1 MGLKK
6 WVAAAS
12 AALALFALPGVCSA
26 EIVITI
32 PGQYPSAHDF
42 LTQLVLELPES
53 QMVQPHYESGE
64 GGGIFI
70 QSGPALSNPLVK
82 LSRGPTDAAMWN
94 LVALF
99 NSQKTARHFDTVP
112 TGLTTFAAP
121 LVLTPSSV
129 SAVPLPSATWMF
141 VLGFLGLAGSR
152 LTTPRDES
160 ARLPLAV
167 GHGGGVSPAARVSS
181 AIASTLAFLFGSRSA
196 PFGAFLGRSSG
207 AK

>member
-6 WVAAAS
+6 LVAAVS
-12 AALALFALPGVCSA
+12 VALVMFALPGVCSA
-26 EIVITI
+26 EIVITV
-32 PGQYPSAHDF
+32 PQQHAKARDF
-42 LTQLVLELPES
+42 LSQLISQLPES
-53 QMVQPHYESGE
+53 QAAQPHYETGE

-70 QSGPALSNPLVK
+70 QSGPALDNPLVK

-99 NSQKTARHFDTVP
+99 DSQKRARHFDTVP

-121 LVLTPSSV
+121 LVLTPSAV

-152 LTTPRDES
+152 LTTPRGTAAIPAKTPNSRTGSD
-160 ARLPLAV
+160 PGLAIS
-167 GHGGGVSPAARVSS
+167 GHLLRW
-181 AIASTLAFLFGSRSA
+181 
-196 PFGAFLGRSSG
+196 
-207 AK
+207 